1 MLLHAVVAAPTRIP
15 NQGETMASK
24 IPFKTKVG
32 DLMWVQIQPG
42 GVDQSLAKDGS
53 KMQKVASVQ
62 FADNSQE
69 LAIMKKQLADIWEQF
84 KTENGIKQKE
94 PKSNGIKVNK
104 DKETKEPNG
113 TSCLI
118 FKTGATYK
126 DGGDVVIPIYN
137 AKGQRVE
144 LNGQRIG
151 NGSKGIIHGEA
162 ALYEFAGTYG
172 ITLYLKG
179 IQIGEFKEVSDGIDA
194 EDLSAMYPDAFGETF
209 EGVADTVAPVEVK
222 PNL

>member
-1 MLLHAVVAAPTRIP
+1 MP
-15 NQGETMASK
+15 SK
-24 IPFKTKVG
+24 VPFKTAVG

-62 FADNSQE
+62 FKDDSQE
-69 LAIMKKQLADIWEQF
+69 LAQMKNQLANIWEQF
-84 KTENGIKQKE
+84 KSENGIKQKE

-113 TSCLI
+113 TSSLI
-118 FKTGATYK
+118 FKTGAVYK

-144 LNGQRIG
+144 LNGERIG

-172 ITLYLKG
+172 ITLYLKA
-179 IQIGEFKEVSDGIDA
+179 IQIGEFKEVDSGIDA
-194 EDLSAMYPDAFGETF
+194 EDISAMYPDAFGQPF
-209 EGVADTVAPVEVK
+209 EGATDTVAPVEAK

>member
-1 MLLHAVVAAPTRIP
+1 
-15 NQGETMASK
+15 MASK
-24 IPFKTKVG
+24 VPFKTKIG

-62 FADNSQE
+62 FKDDSQE
-69 LAIMKKQLADIWEQF
+69 LAQMKKQLADIWEQF
-84 KTENGIKQKE
+84 KSENGIKQKE

-104 DKETKEPNG
+104 DRETKEPNG
-113 TSCLI
+113 TSSLI
-118 FKTGATYK
+118 FKTGAVYK
-126 DGGDVVIPIYN
+126 DGGDVVVPVYN

-144 LNGQRIG
+144 LNGERIG

-179 IQIGEFKEVSDGIDA
+179 IQIGEFKPVQDGVEA
-194 EDLSAMYPDAFGETF
+194 EDLTALFPDAFGQTF
-209 EGVADTVAPVEVK
+209 EGVADTVAPVEAS

>member
-1 MLLHAVVAAPTRIP
+1 
-15 NQGETMASK
+15 MATLK
-24 IPFKTKVG
+24 TKFKTKVG

-69 LAIMKKQLADIWEQF
+69 LALMKAELAEIWENF
-84 KTENGIKQKE
+84 RKEKNLKQKE

-113 TSCLI
+113 TSSLI
-118 FKTGATYK
+118 FKTNAQI
-126 DGGDVVIPIYN
+126 DGKEVNVPVYN
-137 AKGQRVE
+137 AKGDLVDSTN
-144 LNGQRIG
+144 LRIG

-172 ITLYLKG
+172 ITLYLKAV
-179 IQIGEFKEVSDGIDA
+179 QVAKL
-194 EDLSAMYPDAFGETF
+194 EDVPNAVETDDLTSMYPDSFGETF
-209 EGVADTVAPVEVK
+209 TGETTQVAPITADST